1 LKTRIFYDGIKY
13 RLRNS
18 RKILKLIEK
27 VIGEYRKPSGS
38 LSFIL
43 LSDEELSKINKEFL
57 QHNYFTD
64 VIAFDYSNSDI
75 LDGEIYLSLDTIK
88 INAFNYK
95 VSLRNELI
103 RVMIHGTLHLCGFND
118 STENEKERMRMLE
131 NEWILKLK
139 KN

>member
-1 LKTRIFYDGIKY
+1 LKTRIFYDGINY

-27 VIGEYRKPSGS
+27 VIGEYRKPVGS

-43 LSDEELSKINKEFL
+43 LGDEELIKINMEFL

-64 VIAFDYSNSDI
+64 VIAFDYGNREI
-75 LDGEIYLSLDTIK
+75 LDGEIYMSLDTIK
-88 INAFNYK
+88 INAVNYK

-118 STENEKERMRMLE
+118 STENEKERMRMME
-131 NEWILKLK
+131 NEWILKLE

>member
-18 RKILKLIEK
+18 RKILKLMEK

-43 LSDEELSKINKEFL
+43 LTDEELIKINREFL

-64 VIAFDYSNSDI
+64 VIAFDYGNNNV
-75 LDGEIYLSLDTIK
+75 LEGEIYMSMDMIK
-88 INAFNYK
+88 VNAHNYK

-118 STENEKERMRMLE
+118 SSENEKERMRKLE

>member
-1 LKTRIFYDGIKY
+1 LKTRIFYAGVKY

-18 RKILKLIEK
+18 RKILRLIEK
-27 VIGEYRKPSGS
+27 VIGEYRKPIGS

-43 LSDEELSKINKEFL
+43 MSDEELIKINREFL

-64 VIAFDYSNSDI
+64 VIAFNYGNSDI
-75 LDGEIYLSLDTIK
+75 LDGEIYLSLDTVK
-88 INAFNYK
+88 FNSFNYK

-118 STENEKERMRMLE
+118 SAKVEKEIMRELE

-139 KN
+139 EH

>member
-13 RLRNS
+13 RLRSS

-27 VIGEYRKPSGS
+27 VIREYRKPSGS

-43 LSDEELSKINKEFL
+43 LSDEELIKINKEFL
-57 QHNYFTD
+57 QHNYSTD
-64 VIAFDYSNSDI
+64 VIAFDYSNNDI
-75 LDGEIYLSLDTIK
+75 LDGEIYLSLETIK
-88 INAFNYK
+88 NNSLNYK

-118 STENEKERMRMLE
+118 YTDDEKERMRILE
-131 NEWILKLK
+131 NEWIVQFK
-139 KN
+139 KI

>member
-1 LKTRIFYDGIKY
+1 LKTRIFYDGINY

-27 VIGEYRKPSGS
+27 VIGEYRKPNGS

-43 LSDEELSKINKEFL
+43 LNDEELKKINKEFL
-57 QHNYFTD
+57 QHNYYTD
-64 VIAFDYSNSDI
+64 VIAFDYSNSDL

-88 INAFNYK
+88 SNAYNYK

-103 RVMIHGTLHLCGFND
+103 RVMIHGTLHLCGFED
-118 STENEKERMRMLE
+118 ATEKEKERMRKLE
-131 NEWILKLK
+131 DEWILKVK
-139 KN
+139 RI

>member
-1 LKTRIFYDGIKY
+1 LKTRIFYDGVKY

-27 VIGEYRKPSGS
+27 VIGEYRKPIGS
-38 LSFIL
+38 LSFIIM
-43 LSDEELSKINKEFL
+43 SDEELIKINKEFL

-64 VIAFDYSNSDI
+64 VIAFNYGSLDF

-88 INAFNYK
+88 LNALNYK

-103 RVMIHGTLHLCGFND
+103 RVMIHGTLHLCGFMD
-118 STENEKERMRMLE
+118 SNKGEKEIMRALE

-139 KN
+139 EN

>member
-1 LKTRIFYDGIKY
+1 M
-13 RLRNS
+13 RNS

>member
-1 LKTRIFYDGIKY
+1 M
-13 RLRNS
+13 
-18 RKILKLIEK
+18 EK

-43 LSDEELSKINKEFL
+43 LTDEELIKINREFL

-64 VIAFDYSNSDI
+64 VIAFDYGNNNV
-75 LDGEIYLSLDTIK
+75 LEGEIYMSMDMIK
-88 INAFNYK
+88 VNAHNYK

-118 STENEKERMRMLE
+118 SSENEKERMRKLE